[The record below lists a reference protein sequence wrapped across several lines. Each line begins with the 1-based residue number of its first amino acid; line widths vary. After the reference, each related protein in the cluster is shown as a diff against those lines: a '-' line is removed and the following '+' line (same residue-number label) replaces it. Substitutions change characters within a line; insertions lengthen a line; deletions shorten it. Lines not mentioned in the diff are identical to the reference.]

1 MSSIYNTSSSFNST
15 SFYVNNKTLDKSS
28 LTPAS
33 SMKKLLKT
41 VRKIIF
47 NSKKSGPSLPP
58 NSGLKVTST
67 PIRKPVPS
75 VILGCMTEEEHH
87 NWLNEQLEESFVS
100 QQQLQQHEE

>member
-1 MSSIYNTSSSFNST
+1 MSAVYNNSSSFNST
-15 SFYVNNKTLDKSS
+15 SFYINNNTSKSMDKSS

-47 NSKKSGPSLPP
+47 NSKKSAGSSLPP

-67 PIRKPVPS
+67 PIKKPTVPT

-87 NWLNEQLEESFVS
+87 NWLNEQLEVSFLS
-100 QQQLQQHEE
+100 QQDE

>member
-1 MSSIYNTSSSFNST
+1 MSAVYNTSTSFNST
-15 SFYVNNKTLDKSS
+15 SFYINNKSMDKSS

-47 NSKKSGPSLPP
+47 NSKKSSGP
-58 NSGLKVTST
+58 
-67 PIRKPVPS
+67 PVPA

-87 NWLNEQLEESFVS
+87 NWLNEQLEASFLS
-100 QQQLQQHEE
+100 SQLQEE

>member
-1 MSSIYNTSSSFNST
+1 MACVYNNSNSFNST
-15 SFYVNNKTLDKSS
+15 GISKSLDKSS

-47 NSKKSGPSLPP
+47 NSKKEITIPG
-58 NSGLKVTST
+58 SGLKVTST
-67 PIRKPVPS
+67 PIKYIPV

-87 NWLNEQLEESFVS
+87 NWLNEQLEDSFIS
-100 QQQLQQHEE
+100 NQQQEEL